1 VEGAWS
7 LREGGV
13 ARAVSGEGVRVR
25 ARTGVVCVALICVRP
40 CLCVCPCVRVCSCV
54 LVCWCT
60 CVCALCARL
69 LYPQG
74 LGDAVL
80 QSLAESADGD
90 VRRRVASNHRA
101 ACAHHALTATCP
113 LAWAAIA
120 RSCVALLALSWDAGQ
135 HATHTVG
142 AANPTAEF

>member
-1 VEGAWS
+1 MELARGWCGPGCVG
-7 LREGGV
+7 RGI
-13 ARAVSGEGVRVR
+13 ARACADGYGVRGANLR
-25 ARTGVVCVALICVRP
+25 AAVSVCVS
-40 CLCVCPCVRVCSCV
+40 LCACV
-54 LVCWCT
+54 LVFARVLVYLR
-60 CVCALCARL
+60 VCFVRAP